1 MHTYTHFRNGIAM
14 IELIFAIVII
24 GIVMLPVPNLLNQ
37 ATKSS
42 IVTFQQESIAIAAS
56 HANAL
61 MTYAWDEQ
69 NTLSQPS
76 YTKNILTVTNGD
88 NELNATSRVTLGNR
102 QFKAGGVATAHL
114 GRDSNLTVVDTMD
127 DVDDFVVVPQ
137 TLSLTG
143 VNNAN
148 QGDYIDQNIT
158 LSTAVIYGGDS
169 ANYAPATN
177 SITFNKPF
185 DAATHAL
192 PPVNGTTN
200 IKLVTVRLTS
210 NSASA
215 DLASKDIVMKLF
227 MCNIGASNP
236 QVSSSMGGGILVNAL
251 GGLF

>member
-1 MHTYTHFRNGIAM
+1 MHRLHSFRKGIAM

-37 ATKSS
+37 ATNSS

-76 YTKNILTVTNGD
+76 YTKNILSVTNGD

-102 QFKAGGVATAHL
+102 QFKAGGIATPEL
-114 GRDSNLTVVDTMD
+114 GTDSNATVTDTID
-127 DVDDFVVVPQ
+127 DVDDFINVPQ
-137 TLSLTG
+137 TLSPTG
-143 VNNAN
+143 VNTPD

-158 LSTAVIYGGDS
+158 LSTSVIYGGDS
-169 ANYAPATN
+169 ADYTPA

-192 PPVNGTTN
+192 PAANKTSN

-210 NSASA
+210 NSASSE
-215 DLASKDIVMKLF
+215 LAEKDISLKLF

-236 QVSSSMGGGILVNAL
+236 QVSSSMGGGILVNAP